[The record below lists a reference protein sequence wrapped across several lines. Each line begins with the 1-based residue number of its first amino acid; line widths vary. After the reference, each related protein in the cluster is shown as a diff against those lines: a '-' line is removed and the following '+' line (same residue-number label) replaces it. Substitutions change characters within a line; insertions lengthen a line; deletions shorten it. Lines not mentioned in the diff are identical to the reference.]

1 VAKILVIEDESS
13 VRATIIDLLKV
24 EDHTVLGAENGLIGV
39 GLARKEHP
47 DLIICDVM
55 MPGLDGYGVLNALHQ
70 EVTTASIPF
79 LFLTAKADKDDLRYG
94 MNLGADDYLTK
105 PFAITELLKAIDSRL
120 SRKVKLNQ
128 IYQNKMEELRTN
140 LASSLPHELITP
152 LGIITMSS
160 EMLLEYPEIASN
172 PAEVT
177 DIARRIRS
185 AGERLNNLT
194 QKFLLFTQLTILA
207 TDPNRIEAAQK
218 RNTENTKNVI
228 ASLAQQKAAKMGRA
242 ADLELQLQDSSAKIC
257 EEWLARLVEELVD
270 NAFRYSEPGSYVR
283 VVTVPNARSLI
294 LYVIDNGRGISTE
307 YINEAGA
314 FVQFERQKYEQ
325 QGIGLGLAIVKS
337 LVELHNGELKI
348 ESIPGQK
355 TIMRVTIP
363 R

>member
-13 VRATIIDLLKV
+13 VRATIIDLLKI
-24 EDHTVLGAENGLIGV
+24 EDHNVLGAENGLIGV

-70 EVTTASIPF
+70 EAATATIPF
-79 LFLTAKADKDDLRYG
+79 LFLTAKADKEDLRYG

-128 IYQNKMEELRTN
+128 VYQNKMEELRTN
-140 LASSLPHELITP
+140 LANSLPHELITP
-152 LGIITMSS
+152 LGVIMMSS

-177 DIARRIRS
+177 DIARRIHG

-194 QKFLLFTQLTILA
+194 QKFLLFTQLSLIS
-207 TDPNRIEAAQK
+207 TDPARIEAARAK
-218 RNTENTKNVI
+218 STDDTKAVI
-228 ASLAQQKAAKMGRA
+228 TSMALEKATQMGRK

-257 EEWLARLVEELVD
+257 EEWLGKVVEELVD
-270 NAFRYSEPGSYVR
+270 NAFRYSEPGTYVR
-283 VVTVPNARSLI
+283 VVTVPNPKQLI
-294 LYVIDNGRGISTE
+294 LYIIDNGRGISSQ
-307 YINEAGA
+307 YVNEPGA

-325 QGIGLGLAIVKS
+325 QGIGLGLSIVKS
-337 LVELHNGELKI
+337 LIELHNGELKT
-348 ESIPGQK
+348 ESVPGQK
-355 TIMRVTIP
+355 TIVRVTIP